1 MPKHLIP
8 PNTFAEHLLQHLPV
22 PTFVLDTGHR
32 VILWN
37 SACETLTGCKAADM
51 IGGDRHWQGF
61 YTQARPCLADV
72 LLDETPARRL
82 PALYEKTA
90 VASSPGITTLHTE
103 NWCIMPDGRKLY
115 LVIDAGPIT
124 NDAGETIAVVETQR
138 DRTEQ
143 RLMLQALEE
152 SEQRFATIVSSAM
165 DAIVGIDHQKKI
177 TLFNPAA
184 ERIFQCSQDLAI
196 GQLLEHFIAPHC
208 RHLFERF
215 LALDGS
221 ATAKKPIWVAE
232 GLYARRAN
240 ADEFPIEATFSPL
253 SVDGELRYTVI
264 LRDVNDRKQAEQ
276 SLTRLQ
282 QEKGYLQEFINTEH
296 NLGDIVSAS
305 GEMQAVFEQ
314 VRMVAITD
322 TPVLLLGETGTG
334 KELLA
339 RAIHELS
346 DRRAALLV
354 KVNCAALP
362 SELIESELFG
372 HEKGAFTGATQQRKG
387 RFELANG
394 GTLLLDEVGELTPAA
409 QAKLLRVL
417 QEQEFERVGGSETLK
432 VDVRIIAA
440 TNRSLGDEIAQSRFR
455 ADLYYRL
462 NVFPIEV
469 PALRERSTDIPL
481 LARFFLDK
489 YARKFGK
496 RLRDISAA
504 SLRRLLDYSW
514 PGNVRELQNVIERAV
529 ILSSGPLL
537 EVGQLL
543 ALNKPTDMSAQPV
556 ETLADVERN
565 HILHTLEETHGV
577 IAGQAGAAIRLGL
590 NPNTLRS
597 KMLKLGI
604 SKPLLNENESGE

>member
-1 MPKHLIP
+1 MPRQLIK
-8 PNTFAEHLLQHLPV
+8 PNSFAEHLLQHLPV
-22 PTFVLDTGHR
+22 PTFVLDSWHR
-32 VILWN
+32 VVLWN
-37 SACETLTGCKAADM
+37 SACEALTGCSAADM
-51 IGGDRHWQGF
+51 IGSNRHWQGF
-61 YTQARPCLADV
+61 YTHARPCLADV
-72 LLDETPARRL
+72 LLDETPASRL
-82 PALYEKTA
+82 PALYEKTSPGSMPG
-90 VASSPGITTLHTE
+90 VASLHTE
-103 NWCIMPDGRKLY
+103 NWCVMPDGRKLY
-115 LVIDAGPIT
+115 LVIDAGPII
-124 NDAGETIAVVETQR
+124 NESGEVIAVVETQR

-152 SEQRFATIVSSAM
+152 SEQRFAAIVSSAM
-165 DAIVGIDHQKKI
+165 DAIVGVDHRRKI

-184 ERIFQCSQDLAI
+184 ERIFQCAQDLAV
-196 GQLLEHFIAPHC
+196 GQLLEHFIAPRC
-208 RHLFERF
+208 RRLFERF
-215 LALDGS
+215 LAMDDP
-221 ATAKKPIWVAE
+221 ATKKPIWVAE

-240 ADEFPIEATFSPL
+240 GEEFPIEASFSPL
-253 SVDGELRYTVI
+253 SVDGEQRYTVI
-264 LRDVNDRKQAEQ
+264 LRDVNDRKQTEQ

-314 VRMVAITD
+314 VRMVAVTD

-394 GTLLLDEVGELTPAA
+394 GTLFLDEVGELTAAA

-440 TNRSLGDEIAQSRFR
+440 TNRSLADEIAQGRFR

-496 RLRDISAA
+496 RIRDVSAL
-504 SLRRLLDYSW
+504 SLRRLLEYSW

-529 ILSSGPLL
+529 ILSSGSLL
-537 EVGQLL
+537 EVGPLL
-543 ALNKPTDMSAQPV
+543 ASHKPDDDAAQPGA
-556 ETLADVERN
+556 ETLAEVERS
-565 HILHTLEETHGV
+565 HILRTLEETGGV
-577 IAGQAGAAIRLGL
+577 IAGPAGAAVRLGL

-604 SKPLLNENESGE
+604 GRPLISQQD

>member
-1 MPKHLIP
+1 MPRQLIK

-22 PTFVLDTGHR
+22 PTFVLDSGHR

-37 SACETLTGCKAADM
+37 SACEALTGCRAADI
-51 IGGDRHWQGF
+51 IGSNRHWQGF
-61 YTQARPCLADV
+61 YTLERPCLADV
-72 LLDETPARRL
+72 LLDEALACRL
-82 PALYEKTA
+82 PALYEKTSA
-90 VASSPGITTLHTE
+90 NATPGIATLHTE
-103 NWCIMPDGRKLY
+103 NWCVMPDGRKLY
-115 LVIDAGPIT
+115 LVIDAGPII
-124 NDAGETIAVVETQR
+124 NEAGEVIAVVETQR

-143 RLMLQALEE
+143 RLMMQALEE
-152 SEQRFATIVSSAM
+152 SEQRFASIVSSAM

-184 ERIFQCSQDLAI
+184 ERIFQCSQDLAV
-196 GQLLEHFIAPHC
+196 GQLLERFIAPRC
-208 RHLFERF
+208 RSLFERF
-215 LALDGS
+215 LALDDP
-221 ATAKKPIWVAE
+221 AAKKPIWVAE

-240 ADEFPIEATFSPL
+240 SEEFPIEATLSPL
-253 SVDGELRYTVI
+253 SVDGEQRYTVI
-264 LRDVNDRKQAEQ
+264 LRDVNERKQAEQ
-276 SLTRLQ
+276 TLTRLQ

-305 GEMQAVFEQ
+305 AEMQAVFEQ

-394 GTLLLDEVGELTPAA
+394 GTLFLDEVGELTAAA

-417 QEQEFERVGGSETLK
+417 QEQEFERVGGSVTLK

-440 TNRSLGDEIAQSRFR
+440 TNRSLADEIAQGRFR

-496 RLRDISAA
+496 RIRDVSAL
-504 SLRRLLDYSW
+504 SLRRLLEYSW

-543 ALNKPTDMSAQPV
+543 ASHKSDDDAAQPGA
-556 ETLADVERN
+556 ETLAEVERS
-565 HILHTLEETHGV
+565 HILRTLEETGGV
-577 IAGQAGAAIRLGL
+577 IAGPAGAAVRLGL

-604 SKPLLNENESGE
+604 GRPLMLQQD